1 MRPIGVTLIAILD
14 WLRAF
19 LFALGGLALIGV
31 GHLSARL
38 VSAVATDSIFE
49 KLVSLLG
56 KTLGI
61 GALLI
66 AAVFVAAGVGLWLLE
81 NWGRSLTLALVGIW
95 LFFGLFGL
103 LRHAG
108 PFHILRVIIDA
119 AVVVYLLLPEVK
131 GQFATALLP
140 AK

>member
-14 WLRAF
+14 WLRAL

-49 KLVSLLG
+49 KLISFVG
-56 KTLGI
+56 KSLGI

-66 AAVFVAAGVGLWLLE
+66 AAVFVAGGLGLWLLKD
-81 NWGRSLTLALVGIW
+81 WGRTLSLALISVW
-95 LFFGLFGL
+95 LIFGLMGL

-108 PFHILRVIIDA
+108 PIHIVRVVIDA
-119 AVVVYLLLPEVK
+119 AAVTYLTLPPVRRL
-131 GQFATALLP
+131 FT
-140 AK
+140 

>member
-19 LFALGGLALIGV
+19 FFALGGLALIGV

-49 KLVSLLG
+49 KLVSFLG
-56 KTLGI
+56 KSLGI
-61 GALLI
+61 AALLI
-66 AAVFVAAGVGLWLLE
+66 AAVFVAAGLGLWLLKT
-81 NWGRSLTLALVGIW
+81 WGRSLTLALVGVW
-95 LFFGLFGL
+95 LFFGVIGL
-103 LRHAG
+103 LRHTG
-108 PFHILRVIIDA
+108 PFHIVRVVVDA
-119 AVVVYLLLPEVK
+119 AAVVYLLLPEVK
-131 GQFATALLP
+131 KLFTTALVS

>member
-1 MRPIGVTLIAILD
+1 MRPIGVTLIAIVD

-49 KLVSLLG
+49 KLISFLG
-56 KTLGI
+56 KSLGI

-66 AAVFVAAGVGLWLLE
+66 AVAFLAAGLGLWLLK
-81 NWGRSLTLALVGIW
+81 NWGRNLTLALVSVW
-95 LFFGLFGL
+95 LLFGLVRL

-108 PFHILRVIIDA
+108 PFHVVRVIIDA

-131 GQFATALLP
+131 KRFTTALVSVE
-140 AK
+140 

>member
-1 MRPIGVTLIAILD
+1 MRPIGVTLIAILN

-19 LFALGGLALIGV
+19 MFALGGLALIGV

-49 KLVSLLG
+49 KLISFVGKSLG
-56 KTLGI
+56 V

-66 AAVFVAAGVGLWLLE
+66 AAVFVAAGLGLWLVK
-81 NWGRSLTLALVGIW
+81 NWGRSLSLALIGIW
-95 LFFGLFGL
+95 LIFGLIAL

-108 PFHILRVIIDA
+108 AIHIVRVVIDA
-119 AVVVYLLLPEVK
+119 GAVIYLLLPEVRRR
-131 GQFATALLP
+131 FTSTLVP
-140 AK
+140 AE